1 MTFTLPFKLRFWT
14 AEHWI
19 NLGIFVLGALT
30 PIIGTATTKWS
41 DVPPLFTPVAT
52 IGFLLSLL
60 GFLRQSVTKAAR
72 DPALGTRSTDPAPT
86 ERIVRVGDQAVPVPP
101 VTPGRPIDPDAPK
114 P

>member
-1 MTFTLPFKLRFWT
+1 MYFPFKLNFWS

-60 GFLRQSVTKAAR
+60 GFMRQSVTKAAR
-72 DPALGTRSTDPAPT
+72 DPALGTRSTDPART
-86 ERIVRVGDQAVPVPP
+86 ERVVKVGNQDVPIPP
-101 VTPGRPIDPDAPK
+101 SIPGRPVDPDALPK
-114 P
+114 EP